1 MMEEIKVYTISA
13 HAKQRYAERIMG
25 KDDTVDVNRFVTTN
39 EEKIK
44 TDINK
49 LIQYG
54 EKIYSGKHASKD
66 SKGSVIDVYL
76 KDCWVVLADNKS
88 NNVVTLFKVDLG
100 LDDEFNKT
108 YVDKMVEK
116 LHTAQNELEEVQN
129 VVSEESASYRTMIEE
144 CETQIKDYR
153 TMIKNLEEL
162 CAGYKMIIDNNIVRV
177 SKANRDV
184 AEIVNTLIGKKE
196 F

>member
-1 MMEEIKVYTISA
+1 MLINYTISA

-76 KDCWVVLADNKS
+76 KDCWVILVDNKS

-116 LHTAQNELEEVQN
+116 LHNAQGELEEVQN
-129 VVSEESASYRTMIEE
+129 VVSEESASYHTTLPSDKNRTLYPKSSLVDFAVLLILPN
-144 CETQIKDYR
+144 TF
-153 TMIKNLEEL
+153 
-162 CAGYKMIIDNNIVRV
+162 
-177 SKANRDV
+177 
-184 AEIVNTLIGKKE
+184 VNSFLGR
-196 F
+196 FV